1 MAKFTL
7 ACALGAWVLGPC
19 LAQDTQGI
27 PPLPSLATDLGAAD
41 VATWRTHIR
50 PDQKDLTFEIIP
62 WLTTLADG
70 IRAADAEQK
79 PLLLWVMNGHP
90 LGCT

>member
-1 MAKFTL
+1 MAKLPL
-7 ACALGAWVLGPC
+7 ACAL
-19 LAQDTQGI
+19 LAGTALCQD
-27 PPLPSLATDLGAAD
+27 PPALPDFAAD
-41 VATWRTHIR
+41 LEQNLAAWRTHIR
-50 PDQKDLTFEIIP
+50 PDQQDLTWEIIP

-70 IRAADAEQK
+70 IRAADKEQK

>member
-1 MAKFTL
+1 MVKLPL
-7 ACALGAWVLGPC
+7 AILLAGTAVCPAQEVPSLPPFAATADLGAWR
-19 LAQDTQGI
+19 
-27 PPLPSLATDLGAAD
+27 S
-41 VATWRTHIR
+41 HIR
-50 PDQKDLTFEIIP
+50 PDQGDLAFEIIP

-70 IRAADAEQK
+70 IRAADQEQK

>member
-1 MAKFTL
+1 MAKLTL
-7 ACALGAWVLGPC
+7 ACAL
-19 LAQDTQGI
+19 LAGTAICQ
-27 PPLPSLATDLGAAD
+27 PPSLPDFASALDAKTIAA
-41 VATWRTHIR
+41 WRTHIR

-70 IRAADAEQK
+70 IRAADADQK

>member
-1 MAKFTL
+1 MAKLSL
-7 ACALGAWVLGPC
+7 ACAL
-19 LAQDTQGI
+19 LAGTAICQDAP
-27 PPLPSLATDLGAAD
+27 PPLPDFASDVDAKTVAA
-41 VATWRTHIR
+41 WRTHIR

>member
-7 ACALGAWVLGPC
+7 ACAL
-19 LAQDTQGI
+19 LAGTAICQP
-27 PPLPSLATDLGAAD
+27 PPLPDFASEVDAETIAA
-41 VATWRTHIR
+41 WRTHIR

>member
-1 MAKFTL
+1 MAKHSL
-7 ACALGAWVLGPC
+7 ACALLLGASLS
-19 LAQDTQGI
+19 AQDV
-27 PPLPSLATDLGAAD
+27 PALPAYATDGTNLQA
-41 VATWRTHIR
+41 WRTHIR
-50 PDQKDLTFEIIP
+50 PNDKDLTFEIIP

-70 IRAADAEQK
+70 IRAADEESK

>member
-1 MAKFTL
+1 MAKLPL
-7 ACALGAWVLGPC
+7 ACALLLGASLS
-19 LAQDTQGI
+19 AQDV
-27 PPLPSLATDLGAAD
+27 PALPAFATAGTNLQA
-41 VATWRTHIR
+41 WRTHIR

-70 IRAADAEQK
+70 IRAADQASK